1 MIKGIGIDIIEID
14 RIKSAVDRFGDNF
27 LNRVYTDNEIA
38 YCKRRK
44 EIGIPEL
51 AVRFSAKE
59 AYSKAL
65 GVGISGF
72 ARNDHGV
79 GWKDIEVINDKLGK
93 PFVAYKG
100 KIQEKTHISLSHSR
114 DFAVAT
120 VYVEE

>member
-1 MIKGIGIDIIEID
+1 MIKGVGIDIIEID

-27 LNRVYTDNEIA
+27 LNRVYTPSEIA
-38 YCKRRK
+38 YCKKRR

-79 GWKDIEVINDKLGK
+79 GWKDIEIVNDKLGK
-93 PFVAYKG
+93 PSVSFKG
-100 KIQEKTHISLSHSR
+100 KVQNNTHISLSHSR
-114 DFAVAT
+114 EYAVAT